1 VITELIYSMDSKD
14 EKNVTTMLKVNGK
27 IIHKETFEDEKTR
40 DMIKMLR
47 ATVMT
52 AKQLEKEEKQD

>member
-1 VITELIYSMDSKD
+1 MDSKD